1 MVDLLT
7 SRTMNI
13 TKLGLDGLM
22 ARQNAISANIA
33 NVMTPNYQRK
43 EVAFESQLADIIEKD
58 NLKNYIKGQN
68 SIKYTPQTVE
78 DFMAVGSINLT
89 PPKSLTTQEAKFLQS
104 NLYKN
109 YTPQVMDDIFTE
121 GGQDGNNVE
130 LEREMMD
137 LTKAGTKYVILSNL
151 EKRAFTGLNEILKSQ

>member
-1 MVDLLT
+1 MDLIT
-7 SRTMNI
+7 DRTINI
-13 TKLGLDGLM
+13 THLGMNGLM
-22 ARQNAISANIA
+22 ERQHAVASNIA
-33 NVMTPNYQRK
+33 NVMTPGFQRK
-43 EVAFESQLADIIEKD
+43 EVAFESQLSEIIEND
-58 NLKNYIKGQN
+58 NLKNHIKGQN

-78 DFMAVGSINLT
+78 DFMAVGSINPT

-109 YTPQVMDDIFTE
+109 YTPQVMDDVFTE